1 MIRYLRLIWLGLFGL
16 SLLTVALA
24 NRAPVTLR
32 LLPDDLAALT
42 GVLGD
47 GPAAFRGDLR
57 RVIVG
62 VLIGFVWE
70 WLREHGHR
78 ATASQKSR
86 EVAKLERELAVL
98 KDSTSVPPKD
108 EVLALLDK
116 ALMRE
121 VRVKICGLKTRRG
134 CGRRGQGRGG
144 LCRVGLLSEIA
155 ALS

>member
-1 MIRYLRLIWLGLFGL
+1 MIRYLRLILLGLMGL

-42 GVLGD
+42 GLSW
-47 GPAAFRGDLR
+47 AMDLPLFL
-57 RVIVG
+57 VIFGGIIAG

-70 WLREHGHR
+70 WFREHGHR

-98 KDSTSVPPKD
+98 KDSTSVPPQD
-108 EVLALLDK
+108 DVLALLEK
-116 ALMRE
+116 R
-121 VRVKICGLKTRRG
+121 
-134 CGRRGQGRGG
+134 
-144 LCRVGLLSEIA
+144 
-155 ALS
+155 